1 MRQLRVSIRHS
12 AVLLVAF
19 GLTALAAPQAPAA
32 KSATPDPA
40 DQRAAAYY
48 NFAMGHLYAELA
60 ATYGY
65 RSEDVDKAIQ
75 HYRKA
80 LELDPTASYVSEELT
95 DLYMQAGK
103 LRDAVTE
110 AEDMLKRDPDNLEA
124 RRMLG
129 RIYARLVG
137 DQQTGRLDNTMI
149 QKAIEQYDKVTQKD
163 PTDADSWLMLGR
175 LYKVSQNFPK
185 AAEAYKKALELDPD
199 NQFAISGLAVLYSE
213 QGDSKAA
220 LEMWRR
226 LAERDPRPEH
236 LRALAKAYED
246 ARDYKSAAQTLKRAL
261 ETSPRDPELKGEL
274 AQDLLLSDDV
284 DGALKIYGELAAAD
298 PKDAQVQIQ
307 ISRIYREKHDLVKA
321 RAAQERARAVD
332 PDNLEVRYN
341 DVKLLSAEGKTTE
354 AIAKLQD
361 ILASTTRRTYNP
373 NEQAARMQFFDLLG
387 DLYRSNQQF
396 TEAVD
401 AYRRIFPLDASGKVG
416 PQVEWQIIETYRQG
430 KDFNRALQ
438 ESDAAQKKYPDDR
451 DLKTVRASLLAD
463 LGRTDEAVTAL
474 KQLLDGKNDRVTW
487 LGLAQVYEKAK
498 RYKEESA
505 ALEEAD
511 KLSQGNDQKEAVAFY
526 RGAMY
531 EKMNNLEASETQF
544 RRVLEF
550 NPQNASALNY
560 LGYMLA
566 DRNMRLEEARRL
578 IVQALELE
586 PGNGAYLDS
595 LGWVNFRM
603 GKLDEAETNLRQALD
618 KVGNDPTVHD
628 HLGDVYAQK
637 GRLREAIG
645 QWEMSLKE
653 WETSSKAEADPVE
666 IAKVQRKLESAR
678 VRLAKE
684 GGAAVTTQHR

>member
-1 MRQLRVSIRHS
+1 MRQFRVSLRHS
-12 AVLLVAF
+12 TAALIACGLMALSAQAQQPAAVKSSS
-19 GLTALAAPQAPAA
+19 AAPGD
-32 KSATPDPA
+32 K
-40 DQRAAAYY
+40 RAAAYY
-48 NFAMGHLYAELA
+48 NFAMGHMYAELA

-75 HYRKA
+75 HYRTA
-80 LELDPTASYVSEELT
+80 LQLDPSASYVSEELT

-110 AEDMLKRDPDNLEA
+110 AEDMLRRDPENLEA

-129 RIYARLVG
+129 RIYSRLIG
-137 DQQTGRLDNTMI
+137 DQQTGRLDDSMI
-149 QKAIEQYDKVTQKD
+149 KKAIEQYEKVTQKD
-163 PTDADSWLMLGR
+163 PADSDSWLMLGR

-185 AAEAYKKALELDPD
+185 AENAYKKALELDPD
-199 NQFAISGLAVLYSE
+199 NQFAVSGLAMLYSD
-213 QGDSKAA
+213 QGDSKSAV
-220 LEMWRR
+220 EMWRR
-226 LAERDPRPEH
+226 LAEKDPRPDH

-246 ARDYKSAAQTLKRAL
+246 ARDYKTAAQTLRRAL
-261 ETSPRDPELKGEL
+261 EAAPRDPELKGAL

-284 DGALKIYGELAAAD
+284 DAALKIYGELAAAD

-321 RAAQERARAVD
+321 RAAQDKARAID
-332 PDNLEVRYN
+332 PENYEVRYN
-341 DVKLLSAEGKTTE
+341 EVRILAAEGKTSD
-354 AIAKLQD
+354 AIARLQD
-361 ILASTTRRTYNP
+361 LLTSMTKKSYNP
-373 NEQAARMQFFDLLG
+373 NEQAARMQCLDLLG

-396 TEAVD
+396 TEAVE
-401 AYRRIFPLDASGKVG
+401 AYRKILPLDTTGKVG
-416 PQVEWQIIETYRQG
+416 PQVTFQIIETYRQA
-430 KDFNRALQ
+430 KDFARALQ
-438 ESDAAQKKYPDDR
+438 ESDAAQRKYPDDR
-451 DLKTVRASLLAD
+451 DLKAVRASLLAD
-463 LGRTDEAVTAL
+463 MGQVDQAAAAL
-474 KQLLDGKNDRVTW
+474 RQLLDGKNDRVTY
-487 LGLAQVYEKAK
+487 LALAQVYDKGK
-498 RYKEESA
+498 RFKEEGE
-505 ALEEAD
+505 ALDSAD

-526 RGAMY
+526 RGAMF
-531 EKMNNLEASETQF
+531 EKMSNLDAAETQF
-544 RRVLEF
+544 RRVLEL

-578 IVQALELE
+578 IVQALDLE

-603 GKLDEAETNLRQALD
+603 GKLDDAESNLRQALD

-637 GRLREAIG
+637 GRLKEAIG
-645 QWEMSLKE
+645 QWELSLKE

-666 IAKVQRKLESAR
+666 IAKVQKKLENAR

-684 GGAAVTTQHR
+684 GGASQHR